1 MHTALSVSHRSHSL
15 YDAWLPPGSSSLSP
29 LSFFAAPA
37 FEFYAAISV
46 QSHTPLYK
54 RVFLKAADSAACRA
68 SRGEEL
74 LSRLSRLPL
83 LLMATP
89 TARRLSGLGVTVIT
103 TVFRKREEKKS
114 AFRCFASH
122 LIGGAL
128 IDFYLVDQI
137 AGSTELHSLPLS
149 NHTSRNAW
157 NPCPQGRTLAI
168 NPTTTNPN
176 PK

>member
-1 MHTALSVSHRSHSL
+1 MALCVSHFSDSL
-15 YDAWLPPGSSSLSP
+15 YRAWLPLGPLLLSP
-29 LSFFAAPA
+29 LSSFAALA

-83 LLMATP
+83 LLNSTP

-103 TVFRKREEKKS
+103 TVF
-114 AFRCFASH
+114 
-122 LIGGAL
+122 
-128 IDFYLVDQI
+128 
-137 AGSTELHSLPLS
+137 
-149 NHTSRNAW
+149 
-157 NPCPQGRTLAI
+157 
-168 NPTTTNPN
+168 
-176 PK
+176 